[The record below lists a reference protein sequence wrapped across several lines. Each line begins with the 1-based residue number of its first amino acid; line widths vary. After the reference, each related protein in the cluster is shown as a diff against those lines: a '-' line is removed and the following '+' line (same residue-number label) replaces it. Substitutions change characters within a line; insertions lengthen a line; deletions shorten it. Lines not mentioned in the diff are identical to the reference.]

1 MNVLSPIEDLLAEAR
16 AGRLFILV
24 DDEDRENEGDLVIP
38 AEYASP
44 AIINFMITHGRGLV
58 CLAMESQRVEQLGL
72 SLMPTR
78 GRGRFQT
85 AFTESIEAAA
95 GVTTGISAY
104 ERAHTIA
111 TAIDPAKGADDI
123 VTPGHIFPLI
133 ARDGGVLER
142 QGHTEAAVDIARIAG
157 LIPAGVI
164 CEIVNDDGTMAR
176 LPDLLDFGAR
186 HGIKVGT
193 IAALVAYRQRKG

>member
-16 AGRLFILV
+16 AGRMFILV

-58 CLAMESQRVEQLGL
+58 CLAMENERVEQLEL
-72 SLMPTR
+72 ALMPTR

-85 AFTESIEAAA
+85 AFTVSIEAAT

-193 IAALVAYRQRKG
+193 IASLVAYRQRRG